1 MFDLLRNSIGDALA
15 PSLQASSSLL
25 SAALATQVILTI
37 LVIGFIVAAR
47 AIATRLLYRNIEDV
61 NVRFKWQK
69 TANYII
75 YGIGFLMVGSIW
87 SRAFGSLATVVGLAS
102 AGVAVA
108 LSSPLTNMAAWIYI
122 LVKHPFDVGDRIELA
137 DVRGDVI
144 DRGVFQIVL
153 LEIGE
158 WVDADQSTGR
168 ILFIPNQQIFSE
180 NLVNYSS
187 GIGYIWNEIK
197 VKITFESNWREAKRI
212 LKQIA
217 DRVDD
222 PYIETALTGLSEATK
237 RYPIRYSSLSPIVYT
252 SVVDEG
258 ILLTVRYLCGPRMK
272 RGTQQAIWEEAL
284 DRFAERD
291 DIRFAYP
298 TQRFYMPESMDGSR
312 TPSQFLYR
320 ESSNGNGASGVRERV
335 EQGAD

>member
-1 MFDLLRNSIGDALA
+1 MFDLLRNTLTDVLA
-15 PSLQASSSLL
+15 PSIEASSALV
-25 SAALATQVILTI
+25 SAALITQILLTL
-37 LVIGFIVAAR
+37 LVIGIMFAAR
-47 AIATRLLYRNIEDV
+47 AIVTRVLFRNIEDV
-61 NVRFKWQK
+61 NSRFKWQK

-75 YGIGFLMVGSIW
+75 YTLGFLMVGSIW

-102 AGVAVA
+102 AGVVVA
-108 LSSPLTNMAAWIYI
+108 LSSPLTNLAAWIYI
-122 LVKHPFDVGDRIELA
+122 LVKRPFDVGDRIELA

-212 LKQIA
+212 LRQIA
-217 DRVDD
+217 DKVDD
-222 PYIETALTGLSEATK
+222 PYIDTALDGLDEVTK

-252 SVVDEG
+252 SVIDTG

-291 DIRFAYP
+291 DIMFAYP
-298 TQRFYMPESMDGSR
+298 TQRFYMPERGDANR
-312 TPSQFLYR
+312 VPPQFLYR
-320 ESSNGNGASGVRERV
+320 EGVNGKADQPEHMS
-335 EQGAD
+335 QGMD